1 MASLPKE
8 LRNQL
13 ARVTLAARAK
23 AEEAA
28 LAALENLAVHE
39 RDPRA
44 HMSPDQ
50 RQLRNRLRARGRAL
64 GDSLDPGKGT
74 QEIAR
79 LVELVAYENWH
90 RMLFTRFLTANG
102 LLISDDSMGNVPV
115 TLEDCEELASSMG
128 ARDGFDL
135 ACRFASQT
143 LPGVFRKDDPALEVT
158 LAPNDRVALREL
170 LDSLDDVIFQADD
183 SLGWT
188 YQFWQAQRKED
199 INDSGSKIGA
209 DELPAVTQ
217 LFTEDYM
224 VEFLLHNTLGA
235 WWAGKRGPI
244 TAASESEARRQVSL
258 PAKDGV
264 PGLEWPYLRFVQ
276 DETAKTWRPAA
287 GTFEGWPKTVR
298 EVTVLDPCMGSGHFL
313 AFVLPIIVRLRM
325 EEQGL
330 SGAEAVAA
338 AIRDNVHG
346 LELDPRC
353 TQIGAFNVALT
364 AWKLSGFQTLPPLHI
379 ACSGLAP
386 NIPEADW
393 IVLAGSNEKLRNG
406 MERLYRLFENAPVL
420 GSLINPRAEK
430 GRLLAAGYQE
440 LQPLLEKA
448 VAKESKDDTANEMAV
463 TARGLAKAAELLA
476 GSFTLVATNV
486 PFLGYREMGET
497 LLEHVSVN
505 FPNEKGDLGYCLW
518 RRFGSFV
525 GQGSTTALVT
535 LQHWLSL
542 RSYLEL
548 RKHLLATSE
557 LPLIAHLGTGAFET
571 IKGEKVNV
579 TLTIATKSAAAMR
592 GNMQLLDAAS
602 CKGLHDKANHLREGS
617 IGTSA
622 QSKQYANPDHR
633 ISFGAMT
640 ELPTLSTYADCLA
653 GIMNGDSPKFIRNFW
668 EMPVKNDLWAFLQS
682 TAPDGAVIGGL
693 ESVIF
698 FDESRGHL
706 REEASIRRIKL
717 HNADERG
724 NSVWGRAGVAISQM
738 SSLPASRYFGNKY
751 DSNVAAIVP
760 RKSEDLAAIWAFC
773 SSTDFYVAVRAI
785 DRKLNVT
792 NATFGKVPFDL
803 AHWGLVAAQKYPHGL
818 EKPRSS
824 VPTQWLLSG
833 HPKDSDSP
841 LHVAAAR
848 LVGYQWPR
856 QTGSEFPD
864 CPALGPDGL
873 EQLADEDGIVCLPA
887 LNKEQPAA
895 SRLRNML
902 AAALGSYS
910 EASLLAEADA
920 KSKTLED
927 WLRNEFF
934 EQHCKLFH
942 NRPFIWHIWDGR
954 KDGFAAIV
962 NYHRLDHN
970 ALKKLTY
977 SYLGD
982 WIRQQQD
989 DVRDDKAGAA
999 ERLGAAQE
1007 LQAELAAILGGEA
1020 PYDIFVRWKPLSQQT
1035 IGWHPDL
1042 NDGVRLNI
1050 RPFLMAQD
1058 VGKKG
1063 AGVLRAKPNI
1073 KWDKDRGKEP
1083 KRDKADFP
1091 WFWCEAEPEQ
1101 DPAGE
1106 REFAGHRW
1114 NDVHLSLAHKRASRK

>member
-64 GDSLDPGKGT
+64 GDSLDAGKGT

-115 TLEDCEELASSMG
+115 TLDDCEELASEMG

-188 YQFWQAQRKED
+188 YQFWQAQRKDEV
-199 INDSGSKIGA
+199 NNSGTKIGA

-235 WWAGKRGPI
+235 WWAGRLGPI
-244 TAASESEARRQVSL
+244 TAGTEAEARRQTAL

-264 PGLEWPYLRFVQ
+264 PALEWPYLRFVQ
-276 DETAKTWRPAA
+276 DEAAKTWLPAA
-287 GTFEGWPKTVR
+287 GTFDGWPKKTR

-313 AFVLPIIVRLRM
+313 AFVLPILVRLRM
-325 EEQGL
+325 EEEGL
-330 SGAEAVAA
+330 GVAEAVSA

-364 AWKLSGFQTLPPLHI
+364 AWRLGGFQALPSLHI
-379 ACSGLAP
+379 ACSGLTP
-386 NIPEADW
+386 NIPKADW
-393 IVLAGSNEKLRNG
+393 MALAGANEKLRNG
-406 MERLYRLFENAPVL
+406 MERLYGLFENAPVL

-430 GRLLAAGYQE
+430 GGLLAAGFQE
-440 LQPLLEKA
+440 LQPLLDKA
-448 VAKESKDDTANEMAV
+448 LAKETKDDTAHESAV
-463 TARGLAKAAELLA
+463 TARGLTKAAELLA
-476 GSFTLVATNV
+476 SQFTLVVTNV
-486 PFLGYREMGET
+486 PYLGRGKQDNVLMDYCERIHPLSKADLATCFVERC
-497 LLEHVSVN
+497 
-505 FPNEKGDLGYCLW
+505 GDFAASG
-518 RRFGSFV
+518 GS
-525 GQGSTTALVT
+525 TALVT
-535 LQHWLSL
+535 PQNWLFLGQYKDFRESL
-542 RSYLEL
+542 
-548 RKHLLATSE
+548 
-557 LPLIAHLGTGAFET
+557 LIGVGWRMVARLGTRAFET
-571 IKGEKVNV
+571 ITGEVVNV
-579 TLTIATKSAAAMR
+579 ALVVHTKQKPTTLDVFLGLDVSDKADASAKRTSMLNDAVRVVNQLSQLKNPDVRIIQREGGTGLQLLSERAVAYQGLVTGDRNSYIFRFWEIPTLTAEWEVFADGYSGEGVILGRENIIFWERGGGRLYQLAAENR
-592 GNMQLLDAAS
+592 DR
-602 CKGLHDKANHLREGS
+602 LHDMHESGNLCWGKKGVLLTRIGLRATPYYGERFDNNL
-617 IGTSA
+617 ICV
-622 QSKQYANPDHR
+622 
-633 ISFGAMT
+633 
-640 ELPTLSTYADCLA
+640 LPLT
-653 GIMNGDSPKFIRNFW
+653 
-668 EMPVKNDLWAFLQS
+668 Q
-682 TAPDGAVIGGL
+682 
-693 ESVIF
+693 
-698 FDESRGHL
+698 
-706 REEASIRRIKL
+706 
-717 HNADERG
+717 
-724 NSVWGRAGVAISQM
+724 
-738 SSLPASRYFGNKY
+738 
-751 DSNVAAIVP
+751 
-760 RKSEDLAAIWAFC
+760 EDLRGLWNYC
-773 SSTDFYVAVRAI
+773 SSDDYKAAVREL
-785 DRKLNVT
+785 DQKLSLT
-792 NATFGKVPFDL
+792 NATACKVGVNLDDWQSGDGIPKPF
-803 AHWGLVAAQKYPHGL
+803 
-818 EKPRSS
+818 SS
-824 VPTQWLLSG
+824 DPTQWVFNG
-833 HPKDSDSP
+833 HPKGSDSP
-841 LHVAAAR
+841 LHVAIAR
-848 LVGYQWPR
+848 LVGYRWPR

-873 EQLADEDGIVCLPA
+873 EKLADEDGIVCLPA

-895 SRLRNML
+895 TRLRGML
-902 AAALGSYS
+902 AESLGSYN
-910 EASLLAEADA
+910 EATLLADSGAKA
-920 KSKTLED
+920 KSLED
-927 WLRNEFF
+927 WLRDEFF

-942 NRPFIWHIWDGR
+942 NRPFVWHIWDGR
-954 KDGFAAIV
+954 KDGFAALLS
-962 NYHRLDHN
+962 YHRLDQDT
-970 ALKKLTY
+970 LKKLTY

-982 WIRQQQD
+982 WIRQQEA

-999 ERLGAAQE
+999 ERLGAAQD
-1007 LQAELAAILGGEA
+1007 LQAELAATLEGEA
-1020 PYDIFVRWKPLSQQT
+1020 PYDIFVRWKPLSQQS
-1035 IGWHPDL
+1035 IGWTPDL

-1050 RPFLMAQD
+1050 RPFLMAKD
-1058 VGKKG
+1058 VDRKG
-1063 AGVLRAKPNI
+1063 AGILRWKPNI

-1083 KRDKADFP
+1083 KRDKADYP
-1091 WFWCEAEPEQ
+1091 WFWCEAEPDQ

-1106 REFAGHRW
+1106 RQFAGHRW
-1114 NDVHLSLAHKRASRK
+1114 NDVHLSLAYKRAARK

>member
-74 QEIAR
+74 QEITR

-143 LPGVFRKDDPALEVT
+143 LPGVFRKADPALEVN

-170 LDSLDDVIFQADD
+170 LDSLDDIIFQADD

-188 YQFWQAQRKED
+188 YQFWQAQRKDEV
-199 INDSGSKIGA
+199 NDSGTKIGA

-244 TAASESEARRQVSL
+244 AATSEAEARRQVRL

-264 PGLEWPYLRFVQ
+264 PALEWPYLRFVQ
-276 DETAKTWRPAA
+276 DETAKTWLPAA
-287 GTFEGWPKTVR
+287 GSFEGWPTTVR

-325 EEQGL
+325 EEERL
-330 SGAEAVAA
+330 SSADAVAA

-364 AWKLSGFQTLPPLHI
+364 AWKLGGFQTLPPLHI

-393 IVLAGSNEKLRNG
+393 IALAGSNEKLRNG

-420 GSLINPRAEK
+420 GSLINPLAEK
-430 GRLLAAGYQE
+430 GGLLAAGYQE
-440 LQPLLEKA
+440 LQPLFERA
-448 VAKESKDDTANEMAV
+448 IAKEAKDDTARETAV

-476 GSFTLVATNV
+476 KQFSLVATNV
-486 PFLGYREMGET
+486 PYLGRGKQDIILKEFC
-497 LLEHVSVN
+497 EHAYPESK
-505 FPNEKGDLGYCLW
+505 PDLATCFVERCLG
-518 RRFGSFV
+518 FCGKSGCV
-525 GQGSTTALVT
+525 ALVT
-535 LQHWLSL
+535 PQNWLFLDYYKRLRQKLLSRYAWRCGAALGAGAFGTISGEVVQAILAVVQHEAPSAQAVFSALDVADVEYSEKP
-542 RSYLEL
+542 LEL
-548 RKHLLATSE
+548 ADKTIESLQQADLARDADSRIVFQ
-557 LPLIAHLGTGAFET
+557 PLSSAAHLST
-571 IKGEKVNV
+571 
-579 TLTIATKSAAAMR
+579 SA
-592 GNMQLLDAAS
+592 S
-602 CKGLHDKANHLREGS
+602 YHKGLC
-617 IGTSA
+617 T
-622 QSKQYANPDHR
+622 
-633 ISFGAMT
+633 
-640 ELPTLSTYADCLA
+640 
-653 GIMNGDSPKFIRNFW
+653 GDDPRFKRTFW
-668 EMPVKNDLWAFLQS
+668 EVTDYEGRWHWYQGS
-682 TAPDGAVIGGL
+682 VDVSVEIGGL
-693 ESVIF
+693 HYVLLWENGDGELVHFVRERLESDNISAWIRGR
-698 FDESRGHL
+698 EAWGHL
-706 REEASIRRIKL
+706 
-717 HNADERG
+717 
-724 NSVWGRAGVAISQM
+724 GVAVRCM
-738 SSLPASRYFGNKY
+738 GHLPVSRYFGTAF
-751 DSNVAAIVP
+751 DTNVAVLTAKRESDLPAI
-760 RKSEDLAAIWAFC
+760 LAFC
-773 SSTDFYVAVRAI
+773 LSDEFNHLVRVI
-785 DRKLNVT
+785 NRKMNVGD
-792 NATFGKVPFDL
+792 ASLIKVPFDL
-803 AHWGLVAAQKYPHGL
+803 ARWQRIASEKYPTGL
-818 EKPRSS
+818 PQPSTND
-824 VPTQWLLSG
+824 PTQWLFGG
-833 HPKDSDSP
+833 HPSNADHP
-841 LHVAAAR
+841 LQVAAAR
-848 LVGYQWPR
+848 MLGFRWPR

-864 CPALGPDGL
+864 CPELGPDGL
-873 EQLADEDGIVCLPA
+873 EKLADEDGIVCLPA
-887 LNKEQPAA
+887 LNKEQPA
-895 SRLRNML
+895 STRLRSML

-910 EASLLAEADA
+910 EASLLAEAGAKA
-920 KSKTLED
+920 KSLED
-927 WLRNEFF
+927 WLRDEYF

-942 NRPFIWHIWDGR
+942 NRPFIWHLWDGR
-954 KDGFAAIV
+954 KDGFAALV

-970 ALKKLTY
+970 TLKKLTY

-1007 LQAELAAILGGEA
+1007 LQAELAAILEGEA
-1020 PYDIFVRWKPLSQQT
+1020 PYDIFVRWKPLSQQA

-1063 AGVLRAKPNI
+1063 AGVLRSKPNI

>member
-13 ARVTLAARAK
+13 ARVTLTARAK
-23 AEEAA
+23 AEQAA

-143 LPGVFRKDDPALEVT
+143 LPGVFRKHDPALEVT

-188 YQFWQAQRKED
+188 YQFWQAQRKDEV
-199 INDSGSKIGA
+199 NDSGSKIGA

-244 TAASESEARRQVSL
+244 AATSEAEARRQVRL

-264 PGLEWPYLRFVQ
+264 PALEWPYLRFVQ
-276 DETAKTWRPAA
+276 DETAKTWLPAA

-313 AFVLPIIVRLRM
+313 AFVLPIIARLRM
-325 EEQGL
+325 EEEGL
-330 SGAEAVAA
+330 SAAEAVAA

-346 LELDPRC
+346 LELDHRC
-353 TQIGAFNVALT
+353 TQIGVFNVALT
-364 AWKLSGFQTLPPLHI
+364 AWKLGGFQTLPPLHI
-379 ACSGLAP
+379 ACAGLAP

-393 IVLAGSNEKLRNG
+393 IALAGSSEKLRNG

-430 GRLLAAGYQE
+430 SGLLAAGFQE

-448 VAKESKDDTANEMAV
+448 VAKESKDDTAQETAV

-476 GSFTLVATNV
+476 NQFTLVTTNV
-486 PFLGYREMGET
+486 PYLGRGKQDPELQDYCERV
-497 LLEHVSVN
+497 HPDS
-505 FPNEKGDLGYCLW
+505 KADLATCFVERCLGFCA
-518 RRFGSFV
+518 RS
-525 GQGSTTALVT
+525 STAALVT
-535 LQHWLSL
+535 PQNWL
-542 RSYLEL
+542 YLNQYSAYRRRALVESSWCGVA
-548 RKHLLATSE
+548 R
-557 LPLIAHLGTGAFET
+557 LGARAFET
-571 IKGEKVNV
+571 ISGEVVNV
-579 TLTIATKSAAAMR
+579 ALVLLRHDIAEEGNEFFGIDASMHAATTEKAR
-592 GNMQLLDAAS
+592 AIAVDDIALLS
-602 CKGLHDKANHLREGS
+602 Q
-617 IGTSA
+617 SA
-622 QSKQYANPDHR
+622 QVRNPDFKVMLTP
-633 ISFGAMT
+633 SSDC
-640 ELPTLSTYADCLA
+640 ELLA
-653 GIMNGDSPKFIRNFW
+653 VRATSYQGIKTGSDDRFRRYFW
-668 EMPVKNDLWAFLQS
+668 ELGTVNARWKFLQS
-682 TAPDGAVIGGL
+682 TVETTTAFGGMEGIIDWGEEGNDL
-693 ESVIF
+693 ARRQGLAAWGK
-698 FDESRGHL
+698 RG
-706 REEASIRRIKL
+706 
-717 HNADERG
+717 
-724 NSVWGRAGVAISQM
+724 VMISQM
-738 SSLPASRYFGNKY
+738 GQLPAAIYTGEAF
-751 DSNVAAIVP
+751 DSNASPIIP
-760 RKSEDLAAIWAFC
+760 HDPHDLPALWALC
-773 SSTDFYVAVRAI
+773 SSPDFAGEVRKV
-785 DRKLNVT
+785 DQSLKPT
-792 NATFGKVPFDL
+792 NASLVQIPFDREQW
-803 AHWGLVAAQKYPHGL
+803 HAAARHLFPEGM
-818 EKPRSS
+818 PRPSS
-824 VPTQWLLSG
+824 PDPSQWLFTG
-833 HPKDSDSP
+833 QPKDSNNP
-841 LHVAAAR
+841 LHVAVSR
-848 LVGYQWPR
+848 LAGYQWPR

-864 CPALGPDGL
+864 CSPLGPDGL
-873 EQLADEDGIVCLPA
+873 ENLADEDGIVCLPA

-895 SRLRNML
+895 ARLRSML

-910 EASLLAEADA
+910 EVSLLANTDA

-934 EQHCKLFH
+934 EQHCKLFR
-942 NRPFIWHIWDGR
+942 NRPFIWHVWDGR
-954 KDGFAAIV
+954 KDGFAALV

-970 ALKKLTY
+970 TLKKLTY

-989 DVRDDKAGAA
+989 DIRDDKAGAA

-1007 LQAELAAILGGEA
+1007 LQAELAAILEGEA
-1020 PYDIFVRWKPLSQQT
+1020 PYDIFVRWKSLSQQA

-1042 NDGVRLNI
+1042 NDGGRLNI

-1058 VGKKG
+1058 VGKRG
-1063 AGVLRAKPNI
+1063 AGVLRSKPNI
-1073 KWDKDRGKEP
+1073 KWEKDRGKEP

-1101 DPAGE
+1101 DPTGE

>member
-1 MASLPKE
+1 MASLQKE

-64 GDSLDPGKGT
+64 GDSLDPGKGA

-102 LLISDDSMGNVPV
+102 LLISDESMGSVPV
-115 TLEDCEELASSMG
+115 TLEDCEELASSMS

-170 LDSLDDVIFQADD
+170 LDSLDDVIFKADD

-188 YQFWQAQRKED
+188 YQFWQAQRKDEV
-199 INDSGSKIGA
+199 NDSGTKIGA

-244 TAASESEARRQVSL
+244 AAASEAEARRQVRL

-264 PGLEWPYLRFVQ
+264 PALEWPYLRFIE
-276 DETAKTWRPAA
+276 DETAKTWLPAA
-287 GTFEGWPKTVR
+287 SSFEGWPKTVG

-313 AFVLPIIVRLRM
+313 AFVLPILVRLRM
-325 EEQGL
+325 EEEGL
-330 SGAEAVAA
+330 SIGEAVAS

-364 AWKLSGFQTLPPLHI
+364 AWKLGGFQALPPLHI

-393 IVLAGSNEKLRNG
+393 IALAGPNDKLRNG

-430 GRLLAAGYQE
+430 GGLLAAGFQE

-448 VAKESKDDTANEMAV
+448 VAKETKDDTSRETAV
-463 TARGLAKAAELLA
+463 AARGLAKAAELLA
-476 GSFTLVATNV
+476 RQFTLVVTNV
-486 PFLGYREMGET
+486 PYLGRGKQDGALQEYCERV
-497 LLEHVSVN
+497 H
-505 FPNEKGDLGYCLW
+505 PDAKADLATC
-518 RRFGSFV
+518 FV
-525 GQGSTTALVT
+525 DRCIAFCTDACSTALVT
-535 LQHWLSL
+535 PNNWLFLGAYSDL
-542 RSYLEL
+542 RARLMD
-548 RKHLLATSE
+548 RTSWT
-557 LPLIAHLGTGAFET
+557 IVAKLGSSAFET
-571 IKGEKVNV
+571 IGGEVVNV
-579 TLTIATKSAAAMR
+579 VLMAITRHRPLDESIIA
-592 GNMQLLDAAS
+592 GWDA
-602 CKGLHDKANHLREGS
+602 
-617 IGTSA
+617 TSA
-622 QSKQYANPDHR
+622 DTASLKAEFIRGQPPRLVTQAGQSRNPDAR
-633 ISFGAMT
+633 V
-640 ELPTLSTYADCLA
+640 TL
-653 GIMNGDSPKFIRNFW
+653 
-668 EMPVKNDLWAFLQS
+668 
-682 TAPDGAVIGGL
+682 
-693 ESVIF
+693 
-698 FDESRGHL
+698 
-706 REEASIRRIKL
+706 EEP
-717 HNADERG
+717 
-724 NSVWGRAGVAISQM
+724 
-738 SSLPASRYFGNKY
+738 SSLPLLETLACALQGISPADFPHYGRCFWELCR
-751 DSNVAAIVP
+751 P
-760 RKSEDLAAIWAFC
+760 RDWHYWQSALETTQPYGGRELMLWWNADLENAVHRGQAYIRGVEGWGKWGVVVRQMGALPVTIYTGEKFDTNCAVIIPSDQGHLPAIWAYCASGEFEK
-773 SSTDFYVAVRAI
+773 DVRVI
-785 DRKLNVT
+785 DQKLNVT
-792 NATFGKVPFDL
+792 NATLVKVPFDL
-803 AHWGLVAAQKYPHGL
+803 AHWESVASERFPGGLP
-818 EKPRSS
+818 KPFSCD
-824 VPTQWLLSG
+824 PTQWLFNG
-833 HPKDSDSP
+833 HPSGADQS
-841 LHVAAAR
+841 LHVAVAR
-848 LVGYQWPR
+848 LVGFQWPR
-856 QTGSEFPD
+856 QTGTDFPD
-864 CPALGPDGL
+864 CRALGPDGL
-873 EQLADEDGIVCLPA
+873 EKLADEDGIVCLPA

-895 SRLRNML
+895 TRLRSL
-902 AAALGSYS
+902 LTAAIGSYS
-910 EASLLAEADA
+910 EATLLTDAGA
-920 KSKTLED
+920 KSKSLED
-927 WLRNEFF
+927 WLRDEFL

-954 KDGFAAIV
+954 KDGFAALV

-970 ALKKLTY
+970 TLKKLTY

-1007 LQAELAAILGGEA
+1007 LQAELAAILEGEA
-1020 PYDIFVRWKPLSQQT
+1020 PYDIFVRWKPLSQQA

-1063 AGVLRAKPNI
+1063 AGVLRSRPNI
-1073 KWDKDRGKEP
+1073 KWEKDRGKEP
-1083 KRDKADFP
+1083 KGDKADFP
-1091 WFWCEAEPEQ
+1091 WFWCESEPEQ

-1106 REFAGHRW
+1106 RGFAGHRW
-1114 NDVHLSLAHKRASRK
+1114 NDVHLSLAHKRAFRK